1 MAVIKKIQQLLGD
14 KKISCKEL
22 TQQVLS
28 TIDQQNGNYNAFV
41 GTYNDFALAQA
52 AKQDDAIA
60 KGGAVPIGAGV
71 PIGLKDNMCLES
83 EHVTCASAILNG
95 YKSPYTGTA
104 VKQLLESGYIPVGRT
119 NMDEFAM
126 GSSNEHSVYG
136 PVSNPWDLDAVSGG
150 SSGGSAAAIAAGMVP
165 VSLGSDTGGS
175 IRQPAS
181 FCGVVGLKP
190 TYGRVSRYGLVAF
203 ASSLDQI
210 GPFAQYVE
218 DLAYVLESISGFDA
232 NDSTSEQQDVPKFS
246 DQLSIDSL
254 AGKRI
259 GVPNQLMTDAIAPDI
274 RAAVE
279 NSLKTMESLGASVEY
294 FDFPFVDEAL
304 ATYYIIAPA
313 EVSSNLSRF
322 DGVRY
327 GQRNKDAGYLKEM
340 IQTSR
345 QQGFGNEVKRRIILG
360 TYVLSSGYYDAYYG
374 KAQQV
379 RAILSEKFSQLLK
392 TYDFICS
399 PTAPTTAF
407 KKGQNINDPMQ
418 MYLSDIATIPV
429 NLAGLPALSIPC
441 GHDSN
446 GYPIGLQMI
455 GSWFQELPLLQ
466 AAHLFEQQIKF
477 QPKNQFNLEEVLNA
491 V

>member
-1 MAVIKKIQQLLGD
+1 MSSVKQIHQLLTQR
-14 KKISCKEL
+14 KISCHEL
-22 TQQVLS
+22 TQFVLS
-28 TIDQQNGNYNAFV
+28 NIEKMNSDLNAFV
-41 GTYNDFALAQA
+41 GTFNEFALNQA
-52 AKQDDAIA
+52 KHVDKKIEVGDSL
-60 KGGAVPIGAGV
+60 
-71 PIGLKDNMCLES
+71 PIGLGVPVGIKDNMCLES
-83 EHVTCASAILNG
+83 ELVTCASGILEG
-95 YKSPYTGTA
+95 YRSPYTA
-104 VKQLLESGYIPVGRT
+104 SAIKKMLDFGYIPVGRT

-126 GSSNEHSVYG
+126 GSSNEYSVYG
-136 PVSNPWDLDAVSGG
+136 AVSNPWNLDNVSGG
-150 SSGGSAAAIAAGMVP
+150 SSGGSAAAIAGGLVP
-165 VSLGSDTGGS
+165 LTLGSDTGGS

-218 DLAYVLESISGFDA
+218 DLAYILEAISGFDQ
-232 NDSTSEQQDVPKFS
+232 NDSTSENVDVPKYYENL
-246 DQLSIDSL
+246 QIDSL
-254 AGKRI
+254 KGKCI
-259 GVPNQLMTDAIAPDI
+259 GVPNQLMSDSIDKDI
-274 RAAVE
+274 RDVIDS
-279 NSLKTMESLGASVEY
+279 SLKTFETLGASVEF
-294 FDFPFVDEAL
+294 FDFPLIDEAL
-304 ATYYIIAPA
+304 STYYIIAPA

-327 GQRNKDAGYLKEM
+327 GKRNQDASYLKQM

-345 QQGFGNEVKRRIILG
+345 QQGFGDEVKRRIILG

-379 RAILSEKFSQLLK
+379 RAVVSEKFSQLLK
-392 TYDFICS
+392 KYDFICS

-407 KKGQNINDPMQ
+407 VKGKNINDPMQ

-441 GHDSN
+441 GLDSTGN
-446 GYPIGLQMI
+446 PIGMQMI
-455 GSWFQELPLLQ
+455 GSWFQELNLLQ
-466 AAHLFEQQIKF
+466 AANLFEKEIQFK
-477 QPKNQFNLEEVLNA
+477 PKNLFDLEGVLNA